1 MINDPKYQ
9 NVNLE
14 QLIVNS
20 YHSPEVENLRKC
32 SGYYM
37 EQNTQNS
44 SEYGIRYH
52 EVEFTNGNFHQFGN
66 NYREFESGV
75 GNYTT
80 AIVELED
87 GRIVEAVVDSIKFE
101 R

>member
-37 EQNTQNS
+37 EQNTQNPS
-44 SEYGIRYH
+44 KCGYH
-52 EVEFTNGNFHQFGN
+52 EVEFTNGRFHQFGN
-66 NYREFESGV
+66 NFESGL

-87 GRIVEAVVDSIKFE
+87 GQVVEAVVDSIKFE